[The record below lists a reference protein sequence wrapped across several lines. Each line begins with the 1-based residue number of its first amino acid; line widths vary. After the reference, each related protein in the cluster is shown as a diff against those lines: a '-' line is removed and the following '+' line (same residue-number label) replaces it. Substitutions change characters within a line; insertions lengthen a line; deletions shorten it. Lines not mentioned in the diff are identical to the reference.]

1 MAKLLVL
8 PRNVINFALCLGDK
22 HQLKN
27 IQQQLKPYAPRLSED
42 KMKKSKKS
50 ALEFTSKFIN
60 ANFRIKVFGRDENGK
75 KINTLVG
82 VSGILKLIGEE
93 LFNKFIKRALKAGLD
108 ACRCALRRGLVVTL
122 YAK

>member
-1 MAKLLVL
+1 MVERK
-8 PRNVINFALCLGDK
+8 NINIFAPCLGNK
-22 HQLKN
+22 HNKTFSNFKALGN
-27 IQQQLKPYAPRLSED
+27 TVKPR
-42 KMKKSKKS
+42 KMKKSNS
-50 ALEFTSKFIN
+50 NVLEFTTKFIN
-60 ANFRIKVFGRDENGK
+60 SNFRIKVFGRTEDGK

-82 VSGILKLIGEE
+82 VSGILKLIGAE

>member
-1 MAKLLVL
+1 
-8 PRNVINFALCLGDK
+8 
-22 HQLKN
+22 
-27 IQQQLKPYAPRLSED
+27 
-42 KMKKSKKS
+42 MKKSTVK
-50 ALEFTSKFIN
+50 ANVLEFTTKFIN
-60 ANFRIKVFGRDENGK
+60 SNFRIKVFGHDEYGK

-93 LFNKFIKRALKAGLD
+93 LLNKFVKRALKAGTD

>member
-1 MAKLLVL
+1 
-8 PRNVINFALCLGDK
+8 
-22 HQLKN
+22 
-27 IQQQLKPYAPRLSED
+27 
-42 KMKKSKKS
+42 MKKSKKS
-50 ALEFTSKFIN
+50 ALEFTTKFIN
-60 ANFRIKVFGRDENGK
+60 SNFRIKVFGR
-75 KINTLVG
+75 G